1 MPIFELIQR
10 AGRVPERDCLRT
22 FNMGIGMM
30 LVVAEREVERVTA
43 FLKSKRERFWTIGR
57 IVKGRRGVTFIR

>member
-1 MPIFELIQR
+1 
-10 AGRVPERDCLRT
+10 
-22 FNMGIGMM
+22 MGIGMM

-57 IVKGRRGVTFIR
+57 IVKGRRGVRYVQA